1 MPTLDMT
8 ILYHAENDWSI
19 WISGRLYSQVSS
31 ATLNELMEYA
41 VVAIELAASELDTPA
56 FAAERSAPPLPS

>member
-19 WISGRLYSQVSS
+19 WISGRLYSHVSS

-41 VVAIELAASELDTPA
+41 VVAVELAVSEPGTPA
-56 FAAERSAPPLPS
+56 FAAERSAHPLPS